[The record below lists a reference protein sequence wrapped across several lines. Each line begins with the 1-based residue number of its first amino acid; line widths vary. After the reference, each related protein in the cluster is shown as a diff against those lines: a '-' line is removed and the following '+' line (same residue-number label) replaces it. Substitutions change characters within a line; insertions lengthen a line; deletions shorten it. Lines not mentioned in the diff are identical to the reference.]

1 MSSNNKVV
9 WSEGLFL
16 RPQHFQQHDRYLE
29 RFIEGRTASLRSNSW
44 GLTEIQIERDL
55 LAIGKLGLKRASGIF
70 PDGTPFSMPDDDS
83 LPSPIELN
91 AQIRDKVVSLAIPVR
106 KEGARESDRRDVV
119 DGVVRYRTRDFDAKD
134 VVGDSGGQH
143 SLEVACLRSKLLLA
157 DEPHEDYAV
166 IPVAHILE
174 CRADRMVV
182 LDDRFIPTVANA
194 KQASILSTFMTE
206 VQGLLH
212 QRGEALA
219 ARAVASG
226 RSGSAEIA
234 DFLML
239 QAVNRY
245 EPVVT
250 HLAQSGLVHPE
261 DLYRLCLE
269 IIGDLSTLTTEAR
282 RPPKLPQYQ
291 HTNLRA
297 CYEPLMAALR
307 ACFAVVLK
315 QNAVQIPLE
324 KKRFNISVGVVA
336 DRGLFEDAAFILAAR
351 ADVAAESIRRDFP
364 AQVTLASVEKIAKL
378 VNEHI
383 PGIPLQALA
392 VAPRQIPFHAGFTY
406 FELDRG
412 SALFRE
418 LKAGGGIALHI
429 PDSFPGLAMEMWAIR
444 GSG

>member
-29 RFIEGRTASLRSNSW
+29 RFVEGRSGALRSHSW
-44 GLTEIQIERDL
+44 GLTELQIERDL
-55 LAIGKLGLKRASGIF
+55 LAIGKLGLKRARGVF
-70 PDGTPFSMPDDDS
+70 PDGTPFSMPDDEP
-83 LPSPIELN
+83 LPSPLELS
-91 AQIRDKVVSLAIPVR
+91 QIRDKRVSLAIPLR
-106 KEGARESDRRDVV
+106 REGAREFDRRETV
-119 DGVVRYRTRDFDAKD
+119 DGVVRYRTHDFDVKD
-134 VVGDSGGQH
+134 VAGESNTRH
-143 SLEVACLRSKLLLA
+143 SLEVAQLRSRLLLE
-157 DEPHEDYAV
+157 DEPQEDYAT

-174 CRADRMVV
+174 CRSDKMVV
-182 LDDRFIPTVANA
+182 LDDRFIATVLNA
-194 KQASILSTFMTE
+194 RQAPNLATFMTE

-245 EPVVT
+245 EPLVT
-250 HLAQSGLVHPE
+250 HAAHSAQVHPE
-261 DLYRLCLE
+261 DFFRLCLE
-269 IIGDLSTLTTEAR
+269 IIGDLSTLTAESR
-282 RPPKLPQYQ
+282 RPPKLPEYQ
-291 HTNLRA
+291 HVDLRA
-297 CYEPLMAALR
+297 CYEPVMTALR

-324 KKRFNISVGVVA
+324 KKRFGISVGVVA
-336 DRGLFEDAAFILAAR
+336 DRGLFEDAAFVLAAR
-351 ADVAAESIRRDFP
+351 ADVPAESIRRDFP
-364 AQVTLASVEKIAKL
+364 AQVTVASVEKIAKL

-383 PGIPLQALA
+383 PGIPIQPLS
-392 VAPRQIPFHAGFTY
+392 VAPRQIPFHAGLTY
-406 FELDRG
+406 FELDRN
-412 SALFRE
+412 SPLFKE
-418 LKAGGGIALHI
+418 LKHGGGVALHI

-444 GSG
+444 A

>member
-29 RFIEGRTASLRSNSW
+29 RFVEGRGSALRSHSW
-44 GLTEIQIERDL
+44 GLTELQIERDL
-55 LAIGKLGLKRASGIF
+55 LAIGKFGLKRARGVF
-70 PDGTPFSMPDDDS
+70 PDGTPFSMPDDEP
-83 LPSPIELN
+83 LPSPIELS
-91 AQIRDKVVSLAIPVR
+91 QIRDKRVSLAIPLRREGVR
-106 KEGARESDRRDVV
+106 EFDRRETV
-119 DGVVRYRTRDFDAKD
+119 DGVVRYRTHDFEVQD
-134 VVGDSGGQH
+134 VAGESSTQH
-143 SLEVACLRSKLLLA
+143 SLEVAQLRSRLLLQ
-157 DEPHEDYAV
+157 DEPQEDYAV

-174 CRADRMVV
+174 CRSDKMVV
-182 LDDRFIPTVANA
+182 LDDRFIATVLNA
-194 KQASILSTFMTE
+194 RQAPNLATFMTE

-239 QAVNRY
+239 QSVNRY
-245 EPVVT
+245 EPLVT
-250 HLAQSGLVHPE
+250 HAALSTLVHPE
-261 DLYRLCLE
+261 DFFRLCLE

-282 RPPKLPQYQ
+282 RPPKLPEYQ
-291 HTNLRA
+291 HVDLRA
-297 CYEPLMAALR
+297 CYEPVMTALR

-324 KKRFNISVGVVA
+324 KKRFGISVGVVA
-336 DRGLFEDAAFILAAR
+336 DRGLFEDAAFVLAAR
-351 ADVAAESIRRDFP
+351 ADVPAESIRRDFP
-364 AQVTLASVEKIAKL
+364 AQVTVASVEKIAKL

-383 PGIPLQALA
+383 PGIPIQPLS
-392 VAPRQIPFHAGFTY
+392 VAPRQIPFHAGLTY
-406 FELDRG
+406 FELDRN
-412 SALFRE
+412 SPLFKE
-418 LKAGGGIALHI
+418 LKQGGGIALHI

-444 GSG
+444 A

>member
-1 MSSNNKVV
+1 GV
-9 WSEGLFL
+9 
-16 RPQHFQQHDRYLE
+16 
-29 RFIEGRTASLRSNSW
+29 
-44 GLTEIQIERDL
+44 
-55 LAIGKLGLKRASGIF
+55 F
-70 PDGTPFSMPDDDS
+70 PDGTPFCMPDDEP
-83 LPSPIELN
+83 LPSPIELT
-91 AQIRDKVVSLAIPVR
+91 AQVRDKAVSLAIPLR
-106 KEGARESDRRDVV
+106 KEGSRESDRRDVV
-119 DGVVRYRTRDFDAKD
+119 DGVMRYKARDVEVKD
-134 VVGDSGGQH
+134 VAGDSNTQH
-143 SLEVACLRSKLLLA
+143 SLEVACLRSRLLLA
-157 DEPHEDYAV
+157 DEPQEDYAC
-166 IPVAHILE
+166 IPVAHIVE

-182 LDDRFIPTVANA
+182 LDDRFIPTVLNA
-194 KQASILSTFMTE
+194 RQAPILSTFMTE

-212 QRGEALA
+212 QRGDALA

-245 EPVVT
+245 EPLVM
-250 HLAQSGLVHPE
+250 HCAQSGLVHPE
-261 DLYRLCLE
+261 DFYQLCLE
-269 IIGDLSTLTTEAR
+269 IVGDLSTLTAESR
-282 RPPKLPQYQ
+282 RPPKLPAYL
-291 HTNLRA
+291 HVNLRA
-297 CYEPLMAALR
+297 CYEPVMAALR

-336 DRGLFEDAAFILAAR
+336 DRGLFDDAAFILAAR

-383 PGIPLQALA
+383 PGIPLQPLS

-418 LKAGGGIALHI
+418 LKAGGGIALHV
-429 PDSFPGLAMEMWAIR
+429 PDTFPGLAMEMWAIR
-444 GSG
+444 GN

>member
-1 MSSNNKVV
+1 VEV
-9 WSEGLFL
+9 
-16 RPQHFQQHDRYLE
+16 
-29 RFIEGRTASLRSNSW
+29 
-44 GLTEIQIERDL
+44 
-55 LAIGKLGLKRASGIF
+55 
-70 PDGTPFSMPDDDS
+70 
-83 LPSPIELN
+83 
-91 AQIRDKVVSLAIPVR
+91 
-106 KEGARESDRRDVV
+106 
-119 DGVVRYRTRDFDAKD
+119 KD
-134 VVGDSGGQH
+134 VTGDSNAQH
-143 SLEVACLRSKLLLA
+143 SLEVACLRSKLLLE

-166 IPVAHILE
+166 IPVTHILE

-182 LDDRFIPTVANA
+182 LDDRFIPTVLNA
-194 KQASILSTFMTE
+194 RQAPILSTFMTE

-212 QRGEALA
+212 QRGDALA

-245 EPVVT
+245 EPLVA
-250 HLAQSGLVHPE
+250 HYAQSGLVHPE
-261 DLYRLCLE
+261 DFFRLCLE
-269 IIGDLSTLTTEAR
+269 IVGDLSTLTTESR
-282 RPPKLPQYQ
+282 RPPKLPAYL
-291 HTNLRA
+291 HTDLRA

-324 KKRFNISVGVVA
+324 KKRFNISVGAVA
-336 DRGLFEDAAFILAAR
+336 DRSLFDDAAFVLAAR
-351 ADVAAESIRRDFP
+351 ADVTAESIRRDFP

-378 VNEHI
+378 VNEHL
-383 PGIPLQALA
+383 PGIPLQPLS

-418 LKAGGGIALHI
+418 LKGGGGIALHV

-444 GSG
+444 GS